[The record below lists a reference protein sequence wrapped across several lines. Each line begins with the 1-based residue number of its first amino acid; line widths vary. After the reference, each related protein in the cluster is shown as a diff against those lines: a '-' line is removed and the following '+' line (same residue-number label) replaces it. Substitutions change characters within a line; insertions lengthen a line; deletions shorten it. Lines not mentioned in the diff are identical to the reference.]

1 MKRTTFASG
10 PSFRPT
16 RSYWPH
22 RLILLL
28 SVSTLLLAQA
38 ATERL
43 YVVTHVDLMPP
54 FAEDGGKLVKAFV
67 LDARKDAGVVRY
79 EAFIEPA
86 RLNHI
91 TLVSVWQSQAAFD
104 KHLTLP
110 HTRQFREK
118 IQPMLGGPL
127 DERLHVLLQ

>member
-1 MKRTTFASG
+1 MKRIFLFLMAAA
-10 PSFRPT
+10 
-16 RSYWPH
+16 
-22 RLILLL
+22 LL
-28 SVSTLLLAQA
+28 SGQG

-54 FAEDGGKLVKAFV
+54 FAAEGGKLIQAFV
-67 LDARKDAGVVRY
+67 LDARKDAGSIRY
-79 EAFIEPA
+79 EAFVEPA

-91 TLVSVWQSQAAFD
+91 TLVSVWESRAAFD
-104 KHLTLP
+104 KHLTQQ